1 MDPDRSDAGDQITV
15 GIVRHGKSST
25 LRATI
30 PAVDVS
36 AILKLFDWFVPLTSE
51 VPSTASAK
59 ATLDGS

>member
-1 MDPDRSDAGDQITV
+1 MNVLGLTIGTLVARPVQSPSAR
-15 GIVRHGKSST
+15 

-30 PAVDVS
+30 PAIDVS